1 MTATTQGERNGTHV
15 YETKQNQRKEKKNNK
30 TMPIFKTR
38 TEEKKI
44 QRAVVR
50 TGKERTELPASSKVN
65 ISLKLGFNRC

>member
-1 MTATTQGERNGTHV
+1 
-15 YETKQNQRKEKKNNK
+15 
-30 TMPIFKTR
+30 MPIFKTR
-38 TEEKKI
+38 TEKKI

>member
-1 MTATTQGERNGTHV
+1 MV
-15 YETKQNQRKEKKNNK
+15 LMFTKQNKTKERKKKNNK